1 MSFLASQAQTMQG
14 RIWLITGATSGVG
27 REIALHALERGDTV
41 VAAGRKPE
49 ALQDLSRMGCRTLV
63 LDLTSSAEDINHAV
77 EDVTKEVGR
86 IDMLINAAG
95 FLLEGCVEETR

>member
-1 MSFLASQAQTMQG
+1 MQG

-27 REIALHALERGDTV
+27 REIVLHALQRGDTV
-41 VAAGRKPE
+41 VAAGRRQE
-49 ALQDLSRMGCRTLV
+49 ALQDLARMGCRTLV
-63 LDLTSSAEDINHAV
+63 LDMTSSAEDIFHAV

-95 FLLEGCVEETR
+95 FLLEGCMEETR